1 MQPAISALAS
11 LNMEFPAGVMAWVEL
26 GLRWLHFL
34 AGITWI
40 GMLYFFNL
48 VNVPLMKELDGATK
62 GRVIPRLMPRALWW
76 FRWGAVW
83 TVFAGLL
90 YFIIY
95 LMRDAANAGEGAS
108 WGRWFGVWFL
118 VWVVTWAVLYGLFL
132 QKKGPLDDGRVLAAA
147 VTVALAGASYAV
159 LQLLSHPGIS
169 SKALSISV
177 GGGMGLMMLL
187 NVWGIIW
194 RIQKKLIA
202 WTAENAEKGTP
213 MPAEAA
219 AMARLAFK
227 VSRANAW
234 ISIPML
240 FFMAAASH
248 FPFLS
253 GQ

>member
-1 MQPAISALAS
+1 MHLEMAAMITS
-11 LNMEFPAGVMAWVEL
+11 LNIEFPANVMAWVEQ

-48 VNVPLMKELDGATK
+48 VNVPLMKELDAATK
-62 GRVIPRLMPRALWW
+62 GKVIPKLMPRALWW

-83 TVFAGLL
+83 TVLAGII

-95 LMRDAANAGEGAS
+95 LMRDAANAEGAS
-108 WGRWFGVWFL
+108 WGAWFGMWFA
-118 VWVVTWAVLYGLFL
+118 VWVVTWAVMYGMFM
-132 QKKGPLDDGRVLAAA
+132 QKAGPLDDGRVLAVAMTIVVAA
-147 VTVALAGASYAV
+147 ASYGV
-159 LQLLSHPGIS
+159 LALLSHPGIS
-169 SKALSISV
+169 NKSLSIAV

-194 RIQKKLIA
+194 RIQKRLIA

-219 AMARLAFK
+219 GMARLAFK

-234 ISIPML
+234 LSIPML

-253 GQ
+253 GK

>member
-1 MQPAISALAS
+1 MLLSS
-11 LNMEFPAGVMAWVEL
+11 LDVEFPSNAMAWVEQ
-26 GLRWLHFL
+26 GLRWVHFL

-48 VNVPLMKELDGATK
+48 VNVPLMKELDAATK
-62 GRVIPRLMPRALWW
+62 GKVVPRLMPRALWW

-83 TVFAGLL
+83 TVLAGIL

-95 LMRDAANAGEGAS
+95 LMRDAANTGDGGL
-108 WGRWFGVWFL
+108 WLKWFGAWFL
-118 VWVVTWAVLYGLFL
+118 VWTVAWGVMYGVF
-132 QKKGPLDDGRVLAAA
+132 QRKQGPLDDGRILAVVVAVIVAAA
-147 VTVALAGASYAV
+147 SLAV
-159 LQLLSHPGIS
+159 LLWMAHPGIS
-169 SKALSISV
+169 AKSLSIAV

-202 WTAENAEKGTP
+202 WTAETAEKGTP

-234 ISIPML
+234 LSIPML

-253 GQ
+253 GK

>member
-1 MQPAISALAS
+1 MEISVLILAS
-11 LNMEFPAGVMAWVEL
+11 LNIEFPANVMAWVEQ

-48 VNVPLMKELDGATK
+48 VNVPLMKELDGGTK
-62 GRVIPRLMPRALWW
+62 GKVIPRLMPRALWW

-83 TVFAGLL
+83 TVFAGLV

-95 LMRDAANAGEGAS
+95 LMRDAGNAGGEAS
-108 WGRWFGVWFL
+108 WGQWFGLWFV
-118 VWVVTWAVLYGLFL
+118 VWVVAWAACYGLFM
-132 QKKGPLDDGRVLAAA
+132 QKSGPLDDGRVLALVFSAVVAA
-147 VTVALAGASYAV
+147 ASYTV
-159 LQLLSHPGIS
+159 LVLLAHPAISHKS
-169 SKALSISV
+169 LSIAV

-213 MPAEAA
+213 MPPEAA

-234 ISIPML
+234 LSIPML

>member
-1 MQPAISALAS
+1 MLTHLAALFLT
-11 LNMEFPAGVMAWVEL
+11 LNIEFPENVMAWVEQ

-48 VNVPLMKELDGATK
+48 VNVPLMKALDAPTK
-62 GRVIPRLMPRALWW
+62 GKVIPQLMPRALWW

-90 YFIIY
+90 YFVIY
-95 LMRDAANAGEGAS
+95 LVRDAGNAGASAGA
-108 WGRWFGVWFL
+108 WFGWWFL
-118 VWVVTWAVLYGLFL
+118 VWCVTWAVLYGVFL
-132 QKKGPLDDGRVLAAA
+132 QKSGPLDDGRILAA
-147 VTVALAGASYAV
+147 VITIIVAAASYLV
-159 LQLLSHPGIS
+159 LTLLSHPGIS
-169 SKALSISV
+169 AKSLSIAV

-202 WTAENAEKGTP
+202 WTTENAEKGTP
-213 MPAEAA
+213 MPPEAA

-234 ISIPML
+234 LSIPML

-253 GQ
+253 GK